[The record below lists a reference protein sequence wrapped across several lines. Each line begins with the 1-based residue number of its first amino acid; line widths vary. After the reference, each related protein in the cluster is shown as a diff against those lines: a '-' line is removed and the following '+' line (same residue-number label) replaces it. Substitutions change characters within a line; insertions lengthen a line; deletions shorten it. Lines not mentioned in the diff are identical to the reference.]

1 MTKEQQEIIDN
12 EEKLQVGLLSKIN
25 VLYAQSE
32 MLIDQADFALTK
44 SGALQMEA
52 LELRA
57 EFERSKK
64 QLAAHLF
71 ASNS

>member
-1 MTKEQQEIIDN
+1 MTKEQQEFIDN

-25 VLYAQSE
+25 VLYAESE
-32 MLIDQADFALTK
+32 ILIDQADLALTK

-52 LELRA
+52 SELRA

-71 ASNS
+71 ASKS